1 MFQLNPNPTFPFV
14 AQITV
19 PGGEAQPLALI
30 GQHKGRAA
38 LQEWIELPKLR
49 AETGAP
55 VMDAEYLGQVLDGWQ
70 VSTSDGVAVPYSVEA
85 LQVLLDGYPAAAG
98 EIFAAYL
105 RALTESR
112 AKN

>member
-1 MFQLNPNPTFPFV
+1 MFQLNPNPTFSFT

-30 GQHKGRAA
+30 GRHKGRTA
-38 LQEWIELPKLR
+38 LDEWIGLPKRL
-49 AETGAP
+49 AESGAP
-55 VMDAEYLGQVLDGWQ
+55 IMDADYIGQVLDGWQ
-70 VSTSDGVAVPYSVEA
+70 VATSDGVAVPYSIEA